1 MKIASALRIQVK
13 QESEEVETQKQNYK
27 VLFWAILTENL
38 VFLDKTGITRM
49 YGRSKQGRRCH
60 AKRPKQKGKIVTL
73 IGAMALSGVIAS
85 LMYKGGTTK
94 ESFLFFIQTILVPVL
109 WKGAVVV
116 MDNLNVDTNQVIK
129 DTIEAVEAK
138 VLFLPTHS
146 PELNATEMLW
156 SKLKSWLRKVQPRT
170 RKELDQAVSTFINS
184 LNKEDVIGY
193 FIEADARAAL
203 I

>member
-1 MKIASALRIQVK
+1 
-13 QESEEVETQKQNYK
+13 

-38 VFLDKTGITRM
+38 VFLDETGMWLNFTRM
-49 YGRSKQGRRCH
+49 YGRSKRGRRCH

-94 ESFLFFIQTILVPVL
+94 ESFLFFIQIILVPVL

-116 MDNLNVDTNQVIK
+116 MDNLNVHTNQLIK
-129 DTIEAVEAK
+129 DAIEAVGAK
-138 VLFLPTHS
+138 VLFLPTYS
-146 PELNATEMLW
+146 PELNAIEMLW
-156 SKLKSWLRKVQPRT
+156 AKLKSWLRKVQPRT
-170 RKELDQAVSTFINS
+170 REELDQAVSTFINS
-184 LNKEDVIGY
+184 LSKKDVIGY
-193 FIEADARAAL
+193 FIEVDARAAL

>member
-1 MKIASALRIQVK
+1 M
-13 QESEEVETQKQNYK
+13 
-27 VLFWAILTENL
+27 TENL
-38 VFLDKTGITRM
+38 VFLDETGMWLNFTRM
-49 YGRSKQGRRCH
+49 YGRSKRGRRCH

-85 LMYKGGTTK
+85 LMYIGGTTK

-116 MDNLNVDTNQVIK
+116 MDNLNVHTNQVIK
-129 DTIEAVEAK
+129 EAIEAVGAK
-138 VLFLPTHS
+138 VLFLPTYS
-146 PELNATEMLW
+146 PELNAIELLW

-170 RKELDQAVSTFINS
+170 REELDQAVSTFVNS